1 MNNTVVPSIVIQEY
15 QTPTGDASSER
26 IKMMIV
32 SINCAGKTPDKYQEL
47 LPVFERQMEGVFEPD
62 IIVVGLQEIVKL
74 NALSVFQG
82 KSKSKMNEW
91 EKLLKETIG

>member
-1 MNNTVVPSIVIQEY
+1 
-15 QTPTGDASSER
+15 
-26 IKMMIV
+26 MMIV